1 MDNNSNNSFSYTYS
15 AKEASEISR
24 IREKYSVKEES
35 SLERLHR
42 LDRGVTKKA
51 RAVAIALGV
60 IGSLVLGIGMSLAMT
75 DLSMILGKYSE
86 YSFFIG
92 IVIGII
98 GIITISIAYP
108 IYNAMVT
115 KERERI
121 APEILRLTDE
131 LLNK

>member
-1 MDNNSNNSFSYTYS
+1 MDNNSNKSFSYTYS
-15 AKEASEISR
+15 AKETSEISK

-35 SLERLHR
+35 GLEKLHR
-42 LDRGVTKKA
+42 LDREVTKKA
-51 RAVAIALGV
+51 RAVAITLGV

-75 DLSMILGKYSE
+75 DVSMILGKYSE

-98 GIITISIAYP
+98 GIITVSIAYP

>member
-1 MDNNSNNSFSYTYS
+1 MDNNSNKSFSYTYS
-15 AKEASEISR
+15 AKETSEISK

-35 SLERLHR
+35 GLEKLHR

-51 RAVAIALGV
+51 RAVAITLGV

-75 DLSMILGKYSE
+75 DVSMILGKYSE

-98 GIITISIAYP
+98 GIITVSIAYP